1 MIIILNIENSNCI
14 EDVMKN
20 ISSKWFGTDDYKSII
35 DVMAPSD
42 YLVKHFWSDV
52 KSHVTYNIKISDYM

>member
-1 MIIILNIENSNCI
+1 MIIISNIENQKNI

-20 ISSKWFGTDDYKSII
+20 ISSKWFGTEDYKSII

-42 YLVKHFWSDV
+42 YLVKNFWLDV
-52 KSHVTYNIKISDYM
+52 KSHVTYNIKILDYM